1 MIVRHSAAAISGFII
16 WWLVIENLLAAFL
29 PEAVSRFMPFY
40 AGAAVLGVEVYKT
53 TAETVAVALS
63 RAENVLVFGGYA
75 VVAVIA
81 GTVLLYRRDTS

>member
-1 MIVRHSAAAISGFII
+1 
-16 WWLVIENLLAAFL
+16 
-29 PEAVSRFMPFY
+29 MPFY

-75 VVAVIA
+75 AVAVIA